1 MNIFVLDEDP
11 VKAAEYHCNKHVVKM
26 ILESAQMLSTV
37 HWHYLYDDI
46 KKNNYPKV
54 FKRQR
59 DKFAYIKAN
68 SPVDAQPP
76 YKMTH
81 VHHPCTIWS
90 SISYGNYMWHIEL
103 AQALLREYT
112 KRYKK
117 THKSTPVIKWLA
129 DHPPKGIPIKPRTHF
144 AVAIKNPDFRVL
156 DAKSSVALGPEKDS
170 DPLTWELVRDIGVR
184 AGCITDR
191 DLNIVN
197 FDNKNNFRELKK
209 MTEEKQLH
217 YTYYNVVASYRQYYI
232 KDKVRFA
239 KWEPHTKIPDWFLEG
254 LNEK

>member
-1 MNIFVLDEDP
+1 
-11 VKAAEYHCNKHVVKM
+11 M

-46 KKNNYPKV
+46 KKNGHPKI

-59 DKFAYIKAN
+59 DKFEYIKAHAPD
-68 SPVDAQPP
+68 SAQPP

-81 VHHPCTIWS
+81 AHHPCTIWT

-117 THKSTPVIKWLA
+117 THKTAPVIKWLA
-129 DHPPKGIPIKPRTHF
+129 DHPPKGIPVKPRTHF
-144 AVAIKNPDFRVL
+144 SVAIKDPELRVL
-156 DAKSSVALGPEKDS
+156 DPKSSIPLGPIKDGEQ
-170 DPLTWELVRDIGVR
+170 LTWTLVRDIGVKS
-184 AGCITDR
+184 GCITDQ
-191 DLNIVN
+191 DLNVID
-197 FDNKNNFRELKK
+197 FDQKKNFRQLKE
-209 MTEEKQLH
+209 MTVKNSLY
-217 YTYYNVVASYRQYYI
+217 YTYYDVVASYRKYYI

-239 KWEPHTKIPDWFLEG
+239 KWEPHTKIPNWFLEG
-254 LNEK
+254 LNEEQ